1 MAWHQHFTPNETTRL
16 HSPSHLDLHAG
27 DRLLHPRVVLGAP
40 MERLWDK
47 LKHEVEERLVLA
59 SGVVRGRV
67 EKGDEVDDVRVSQLA
82 HELEL
87 AVLKWS
93 CQVFGASD
101 RGKGN
106 VRRTMNLGS
115 SPTCQKARQSKPKW
129 ICELSAF
136 DRQAGAASA
145 LSRQASA
152 QPTFLMATSDPR
164 SARPRSAMWSPGVE
178 KTTKKDGD
186 REEGESRVSP
196 GTPLYPSFATVAWS
210 HENERREQ
218 QALEVGKNGERS
230 GGDDGCCTRDEE
242 RRAGGAGEEPRNGVG
257 EGGGERG

>member
-67 EKGDEVDDVRVSQLA
+67 EEGDEVDDVRVSQLA

-101 RGKGN
+101 RGKRN

-115 SPTCQKARQSKPKW
+115 SPTCQKARQSKPKG

-136 DRQAGAASA
+136 ETGGGSFRA
-145 LSRQASA
+145 L
-152 QPTFLMATSDPR
+152 
-164 SARPRSAMWSPGVE
+164 SPGVCP
-178 KTTKKDGD
+178 TDLLDGD
-186 REEGESRVSP
+186 LRPPLGAATIGDVVPWSRENNEERWGQGGGREPSQSRYSSLSLFRNGRVESR
-196 GTPLYPSFATVAWS
+196 
-210 HENERREQ
+210 ERE
-218 QALEVGKNGERS
+218 
-230 GGDDGCCTRDEE
+230 TRT
-242 RRAGGAGEEPRNGVG
+242 AGA
-257 EGGGERG
+257 GGGEERGKERRR